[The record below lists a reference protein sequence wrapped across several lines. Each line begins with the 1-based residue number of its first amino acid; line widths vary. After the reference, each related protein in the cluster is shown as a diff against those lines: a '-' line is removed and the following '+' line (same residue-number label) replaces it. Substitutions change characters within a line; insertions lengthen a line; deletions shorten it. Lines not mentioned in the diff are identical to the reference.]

1 MEEAAVDPR
10 LERRFRGKVVDRRRT
25 WLNSGLFL
33 DSFAVLFSFSM
44 SQAFPVVVVVV
55 VSVAARSDSVELF
68 IGASSVFAGTPSF
81 LILSPA
87 GVVVVKM
94 PVERAV
100 ALSPGSLKRCCAGR
114 LLGPSSPK
122 DKLFGI
128 AEEEPWWAAVRLPLG
143 VVVGVGVVEGGG
155 GIVVMF
161 GRLSIK
167 GRGQNNR
174 DDVGDETVVIVGSL
188 CGVAESLVGGPG
200 ERPGAGSLSK
210 ANTDVVVVAAHPI
223 TPKR

>member
-1 MEEAAVDPR
+1 M
-10 LERRFRGKVVDRRRT
+10 DRRRT

-44 SQAFPVVVVVV
+44 SQAFPVVVV
-55 VSVAARSDSVELF
+55 SVAARSDSVELF
-68 IGASSVFAGTPSF
+68 IGASSVLAGTPSF

-87 GVVVVKM
+87 GVVLVKM
-94 PVERAV
+94 PVERAA

-128 AEEEPWWAAVRLPLG
+128 AEETWWAAVRLPLG
-143 VVVGVGVVEGGG
+143 VVVGVVVVEGGG